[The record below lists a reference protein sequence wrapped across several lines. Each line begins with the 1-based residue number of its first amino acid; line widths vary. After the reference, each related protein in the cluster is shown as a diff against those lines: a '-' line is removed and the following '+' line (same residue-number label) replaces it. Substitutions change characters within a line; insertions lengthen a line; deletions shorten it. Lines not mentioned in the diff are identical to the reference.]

1 LDKLDVRVVI
11 LAGGKGTRL
20 KPLTVV
26 FPKPLVPLGNRPV
39 IEILLRR
46 LSRFGLQDVTVCTGY
61 LAELIMAVCG
71 DGSQFGI
78 RIEYLKETSPLGT
91 AGPLGSLVST
101 AETFIVVNGDLLT
114 TLDIGSMLRFHM
126 EQQADATI
134 GLHRRDVMI
143 DFGVIESTPD
153 GRFNGF
159 SEKPTY
165 HFEVSMGINIFNRG
179 MLKYVKQGEHLD
191 MPDLIMKVHQDGG
204 KVACYREDCYW
215 LDIGRMDD
223 YALAQQQFEENET
236 QFLG

>member
-1 LDKLDVRVVI
+1 MDKLDVRVVI